1 LLKAEIISIGT
12 EILLGDIVDTNS
24 KYIAEHLKDLGYD
37 IHYMTA
43 VGDNQKRV
51 INVLKRAIER
61 SDLVITTGGLGPTE
75 DDLTRQAIAKA
86 TDKNLYQDENLL
98 NSIKEYF
105 DQKNYNMTKNNYSQ
119 AFLPEGAKVI
129 KNNWGTAPGILL
141 KESDYMIISLPG
153 VPSEMKKMFSNYILK
168 ELQKYSEKT
177 ILSKTLHFFGIGEST
192 LETKLKNILENQT
205 NPTLALLAGEGEVK
219 LRITAKGENK
229 NKLKDMIS
237 KKEKLIRKKVGK
249 YIYGVNNTDLAKEI
263 YNILLKRKLTI
274 SLAESCTG
282 GLISHRLTQ
291 IPGSSK
297 VFKGSYVVYSNEAK
311 INLLDIDREIIKK
324 QGAVSK
330 KTALMMAKNIK
341 DKFGTNIGIGV
352 TGIAGP
358 GGGTA
363 DKPVG
368 LVYIGISYGKKN
380 IVHKLNLKYSRS
392 FNKWMTS
399 QYVFYYL
406 LDHFK
411 RGINKNEK

>member
-219 LRITAKGENK
+219 LRITAKGEIK

>member
-192 LETKLKNILENQT
+192 LETKLKNILENQN

-219 LRITAKGENK
+219 LRITAKGEIK

-363 DKPVG
+363 DKPIG

>member
-1 LLKAEIISIGT
+1 MKAEIISIGT

-24 KYIAEHLKDLGYD
+24 KYIAEYLKDLGYD

-43 VGDNQKRV
+43 VGDNQNRLIK
-51 INVLKRAIER
+51 VLERAIKR

-75 DDLTRQAIAKA
+75 DDLTRQAIAEA

-105 DQKNYNMTKNNYSQ
+105 EQKNYNMTKNNYSQ

-129 KNNWGTAPGILL
+129 KNKWGTAPGILL

-153 VPSEMKKMFSNYILK
+153 VPSEMKKMFSNYILE
-168 ELQKYSEKT
+168 ELQKQSKNI
-177 ILSKTLHFFGIGEST
+177 ILSKTIHFFGIGEST
-192 LETKLKNILENQT
+192 LETKLKEILKNQN

-219 LRITAKGENK
+219 IRITAKGKNK
-229 NKLKDMIS
+229 NKLNDMIS

-249 YIYGVNNTDLAKEI
+249 YIYGVNETDLAKEA
-263 YNILLKRKLTI
+263 YNFLLKRNHKI
-274 SLAESCTG
+274 SFAESCTG

-291 IPGSSK
+291 IPGSSQI
-297 VFKGSYVVYSNEAK
+297 FKGSYVVYSNEAK
-311 INLLDIDREIIKK
+311 VNLLDIDREIINRE
-324 QGAVSK
+324 GAVSK
-330 KTALMMAKNIK
+330 KTALLMAKNIK
-341 DKFGTNIGIGV
+341 KKFGTNIGIGV

-368 LVYIGISYGKKN
+368 LVYIGISSDQNN
-380 IVHKLNLKYSRS
+380 IVHKLNLKYSRT

-406 LDHFK
+406 MEHLK
-411 RGINKNEK
+411 RGISKNEK

>member
-1 LLKAEIISIGT
+1 MLKAEIISIGT

-177 ILSKTLHFFGIGEST
+177 ILSKTLHFFDIGEST

>member
-1 LLKAEIISIGT
+1 MLKAEIISIGT

-363 DKPVG
+363 DKPIG

>member
-1 LLKAEIISIGT
+1 LKAEIISIGT

-86 TDKNLYQDENLL
+86 TNKNLYQDENLL

-141 KESDYMIISLPG
+141 KDSDYMIISLPG

>member
-1 LLKAEIISIGT
+1 LKAEIISIGT

-141 KESDYMIISLPG
+141 KDSDYMIISLPG

-177 ILSKTLHFFGIGEST
+177 ILSKTLHFFDIGEST

>member
-86 TDKNLYQDENLL
+86 TNKNLYQDENLL

-219 LRITAKGENK
+219 LRITAKGEIK

>member
-1 LLKAEIISIGT
+1 LKAEIISIGT

-86 TDKNLYQDENLL
+86 TNKNLYQDENLL

-330 KTALMMAKNIK
+330 KTALIMAKNIK

>member
-1 LLKAEIISIGT
+1 MLKAEIISIGT

-219 LRITAKGENK
+219 LRITAKGEIK

>member
-1 LLKAEIISIGT
+1 MLKAEIISIGT
-12 EILLGDIVDTNS
+12 EILLGDIDDTNS

-86 TDKNLYQDENLL
+86 TNKNLYQDENLL

-192 LETKLKNILENQT
+192 LETKLKDILENQT

>member
-1 LLKAEIISIGT
+1 MLKAEIISIGT

-192 LETKLKNILENQT
+192 LETKLKNILENQN

>member
-1 LLKAEIISIGT
+1 MKAEIISIGT

-192 LETKLKNILENQT
+192 LETKLKNILENQN

>member
-1 LLKAEIISIGT
+1 MLKAEIISIGT
-12 EILLGDIVDTNS
+12 EILLGDIDDTNS

-86 TDKNLYQDENLL
+86 TNKNLYQDENLL

-192 LETKLKNILENQT
+192 LETKLKDILENQT

-363 DKPVG
+363 DKPIG

>member
-1 LLKAEIISIGT
+1 LKAEIISIGT

-363 DKPVG
+363 DKPIG

>member
-1 LLKAEIISIGT
+1 MLKAEIISIGT

-411 RGINKNEK
+411 SGINKNEK

>member
-1 LLKAEIISIGT
+1 MKAEIISIGT

-24 KYIAEHLKDLGYD
+24 KYIAEYLKDLGYD

-43 VGDNQKRV
+43 VGDNQNRLIK
-51 INVLKRAIER
+51 VLERAIKR

-75 DDLTRQAIAKA
+75 DDLTRQAIAEA

-105 DQKNYNMTKNNYSQ
+105 EQKNYNMTKNNYSQ

-129 KNNWGTAPGILL
+129 KNKWGTAPGILL

-153 VPSEMKKMFSNYILK
+153 VPSEMKKMFSNYILE
-168 ELQKYSEKT
+168 ELQKQSKNI
-177 ILSKTLHFFGIGEST
+177 ILSKTIHFFGIGEST
-192 LETKLKNILENQT
+192 LETKLKEILKNQN

-219 LRITAKGENK
+219 IRITAKGKNK
-229 NKLKDMIS
+229 NKLNDMIS

-249 YIYGVNNTDLAKEI
+249 YIYGVNDTDLAKEA
-263 YNILLKRKLTI
+263 YNFLLKRNHKI
-274 SLAESCTG
+274 SFAESCTG

-291 IPGSSK
+291 IPGSSQI
-297 VFKGSYVVYSNEAK
+297 FKGSYVVYSNEAK
-311 INLLDIDREIIKK
+311 VNLLDIDREIINRE
-324 QGAVSK
+324 GAVSK
-330 KTALMMAKNIK
+330 KTALLMAKNIK
-341 DKFGTNIGIGV
+341 KKFGTNIGIVV

-368 LVYIGISYGKKN
+368 LVYIGISSDQNN
-380 IVHKLNLKYSRS
+380 IVHKLNLKYSRT

-406 LDHFK
+406 MEHLK
-411 RGINKNEK
+411 RGISKNEK

>member
-1 LLKAEIISIGT
+1 MKAEIISIGT

-24 KYIAEHLKDLGYD
+24 KYIAEYLKDLGYD

-43 VGDNQKRV
+43 VGDNQNRLIK
-51 INVLKRAIER
+51 VLERAIKR

-75 DDLTRQAIAKA
+75 DDLTRQAIAEA

-105 DQKNYNMTKNNYSQ
+105 EQKNYNMTKNNYSQ

-129 KNNWGTAPGILL
+129 KNKWGTAPGILL

-153 VPSEMKKMFSNYILK
+153 VPSEMKKMFSNYILE
-168 ELQKYSEKT
+168 ELQKQSKNI
-177 ILSKTLHFFGIGEST
+177 ILSKTIHFFGIGEST
-192 LETKLKNILENQT
+192 LETKLKEILKNQN

-219 LRITAKGENK
+219 IRITAKGKNK
-229 NKLKDMIS
+229 NKLNDMIS

-249 YIYGVNNTDLAKEI
+249 YIYGVNDTDLAKEA
-263 YNILLKRKLTI
+263 YNFLLKRNHKI
-274 SLAESCTG
+274 SFAESCTG

-291 IPGSSK
+291 IPGSSQI
-297 VFKGSYVVYSNEAK
+297 FKGSYVVYSNEAK
-311 INLLDIDREIIKK
+311 VNLLDIDREIINRE
-324 QGAVSK
+324 GAVSK
-330 KTALMMAKNIK
+330 KTALLMAKNIK
-341 DKFGTNIGIGV
+341 KKFGTNIGIGV

-368 LVYIGISYGKKN
+368 LVYIGISSDQNN
-380 IVHKLNLKYSRS
+380 IVHKLNLKYSRT

-406 LDHFK
+406 MEHLK
-411 RGINKNEK
+411 RGISKNEK

>member
-1 LLKAEIISIGT
+1 MLKAEIISIGT

-86 TDKNLYQDENLL
+86 TNKNLYQDENLL